1 MTFVLGIALGIIVG
15 ALITYIVCK
24 DGDIDGWIDRC

>member
-24 DGDIDGWIDRC
+24 DGDRYDSE

>member
-1 MTFVLGIALGIIVG
+1 MIFIIGLLVGMTVG

-24 DGDIDGWIDRC
+24 DGEKYGKIDRE

>member
-1 MTFVLGIALGIIVG
+1 MTFVLGITLGIIVG

-24 DGDIDGWIDRC
+24 DGEKDDRK

>member
-1 MTFVLGIALGIIVG
+1 MTFVLGIAIGITVG

-24 DGDIDGWIDRC
+24 DGDIDE